1 VSGLSS
7 NPFATRFIAPGRI
20 AWVGDSDF
28 FDRLESRWQALKCRA
43 AIVGPH
49 GSGKSTLLE
58 HLVPRIGASVFRR
71 DALGKRMGESIVEGA
86 AGAGTRSADP
96 KARQPT
102 VWLQLRK
109 TEPRSM
115 VIPWHEIC
123 EGRLLVVDGYE
134 QLNRWRRA
142 TLVTRTWRRGVA
154 LLVTSHRRTL
164 LPTLCELSVT
174 TDIARQIIA
183 RLTAERADL
192 PQPSDEEISRR
203 LRAQSGNLREVLM
216 DLYDRVEER
225 KQVRTEGT

>member
-1 VSGLSS
+1 MSGLSS

-20 AWVGDSDF
+20 AWVGASDF
-28 FDRLESRWQALKCRA
+28 FDRLESRWQALRCRA

-58 HLVPRIGASVFRR
+58 HLVPRVGTIVFRR
-71 DALGKRMGESIVEGA
+71 DALGNRLSA
-86 AGAGTRSADP
+86 SSLAGARGGP
-96 KARQPT
+96 PT

-115 VIPWHEIC
+115 VIPWHELC

-142 TLVTRTWRRGVA
+142 TLVTRTWWRGVA

-174 TDIARQIIA
+174 SDIARQIIA
-183 RLTAERADL
+183 RLTAEQADL

-216 DLYDRVEER
+216 DLYDRVEEW
-225 KQVRTEGT
+225 KQGRTEGTQGEIAH